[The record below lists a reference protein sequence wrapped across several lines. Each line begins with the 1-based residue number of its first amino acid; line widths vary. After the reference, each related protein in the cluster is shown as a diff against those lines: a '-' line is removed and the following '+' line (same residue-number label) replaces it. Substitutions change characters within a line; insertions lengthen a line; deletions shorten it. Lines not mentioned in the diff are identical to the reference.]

1 MSRTTSVFGF
11 CLAATLIAVLAVA
24 AFQRWQADQSIDRA
38 QAAAWTVAGP
48 PCPRVSA
55 AWFQGLAVT
64 PHPFDFEGLSGDM
77 AHGAVSCTEIRF
89 DGERATRPFPVCQFS
104 APFAVHLDRPGSDV
118 YLEPGVAKPITISLP
133 DGRLRCVTGANL
145 TQW

>member
-1 MSRTTSVFGF
+1 MTIFGF
-11 CLAATLIAVLAVA
+11 SALAILIAVLAMG
-24 AFQRWQADQSIDRA
+24 AFHKWQADQNVDRIE
-38 QAAAWTVAGP
+38 AASWTVAGP
-48 PCPRVSA
+48 PCPQVSA
-55 AWFQGLAVT
+55 AGFQQLAIT

-77 AHGAVSCTEIRF
+77 AHGAVSCAEIRF

-133 DGRLRCVTGANL
+133 DGKLRCVIGANL
-145 TQW
+145 KTWE